1 MRATN
6 MPMAFVMMNVK
17 VGTDRD
23 VVGGLRRLKYVEK
36 VYEVYGVYDI
46 IVEVKADSMSELKET
61 VNSEIRRLENVLSTH
76 TIIVTET

>member
-1 MRATN
+1 

-17 VGTDRD
+17 VGTDRE
-23 VVGGLRRLKYVEK
+23 VVSGLRRLKLVDR

>member
-1 MRATN
+1 

-23 VVGGLRRLKYVEK
+23 VVGGLRRLKDVEK

>member
-1 MRATN
+1 

-17 VGTDRD
+17 VGTDRE
-23 VVGGLRRLKYVEK
+23 VVGELRRLKYVEK

-46 IVEVKADSMSELKET
+46 IIEVKAASMSELKET

-76 TIIVTET
+76 TIIVTDT